1 MKTYGKRMEN
11 GLKLRGRKKEQ
22 GKRNEEETR
31 ELERGKW
38 NEEDGMK
45 KTELMN
51 GDRNIKCG
59 ATPTTKATTA
69 TTTTTTTAIRK

>member
-38 NEEDGMK
+38 NEEDGMR

-51 GDRNIKCG
+51 GDRNIECG
-59 ATPTTKATTA
+59 ATPTTEA
-69 TTTTTTTAIRK
+69 TTTAIRK